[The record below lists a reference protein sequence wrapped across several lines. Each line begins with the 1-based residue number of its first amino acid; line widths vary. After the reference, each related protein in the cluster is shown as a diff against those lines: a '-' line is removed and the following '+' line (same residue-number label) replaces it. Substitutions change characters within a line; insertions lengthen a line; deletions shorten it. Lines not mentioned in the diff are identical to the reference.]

1 MQSNERTARPLSGSA
16 RFNRRAALALA
27 LCMAVVVPA
36 MSAPA
41 KESLR
46 TQNVVLIVM
55 DGLRWQEMF
64 TGADPTLLN
73 EKYGGI
79 WASETDLR
87 QRFWSDDPAAR
98 RRLLFP
104 FIWDVVAKQ
113 GQIWGNQNLG
123 SIGRVTNA
131 VFWSYPG
138 YSEMSIG
145 FADPQITTNEFGPN
159 PNMNVFE
166 WLNARPEFTG
176 KVAIFGNW
184 PIYRDIFNTPRSHL
198 YIQCDTTLPHTSDKD
213 TPRQALLRRLYE
225 TTTLLDAG
233 LVPDSFVQVPL
244 LDYVKTAHP
253 RVLFVGYGDTD
264 EWAHSGRYD
273 LVLEAAHHADAFAHE
288 LWDTMQAMPEYRN
301 KTTFII
307 TADHGRGSG
316 LEQWKDHGVE
326 EPGSENIWIAVIGP
340 DTAPAGEH
348 RGPPEFH
355 QAQIAATIARLLG
368 TDFQSAQPK
377 AAAPLPIFGAR

>member
-1 MQSNERTARPLSGSA
+1 MQANERIARQLPGSA
-16 RFNRRAALALA
+16 RFNRRAVLALT
-27 LCMAVVVPA
+27 LCMAALVPA

-41 KESLR
+41 HTPLR
-46 TQNVVLIVM
+46 TKNVVLIVM

-73 EKYGGI
+73 EKFGGI
-79 WASETDLR
+79 WASETELR
-87 QRFWSDDPAAR
+87 RRFWSDDSAAR

-113 GQIWGNQNLG
+113 GQVWGNQHLG

-166 WLNARPEFTG
+166 WLNARPEFSG

-198 YIQCDTTLPHTSDKD
+198 YIQCDTTLPHTSGGD
-213 TPRQALLRRLYE
+213 TPRQALLRRMYE

-244 LDYVKTAHP
+244 LDYVKSAHP

-288 LWDTMQAMPEYRN
+288 LWDTMQAMPQYRN

-316 LEQWKDHGVE
+316 LEQWKEHGVE
-326 EPGSENIWIAVIGP
+326 EPGSENIWIAVMGP

-348 RGPPEFH
+348 RGPPEIH
-355 QAQIAATIARLLG
+355 QAQIAATIAALLG

-377 AAAPLPIFGAR
+377 AAPPLPVFGAP

>member
-1 MQSNERTARPLSGSA
+1 MQANERTARQLSGSA

-27 LCMAVVVPA
+27 LCMAALVPA

-41 KESLR
+41 HAPLR
-46 TQNVVLIVM
+46 TKNVVLIVM

-79 WASETDLR
+79 WASETELR
-87 QRFWSDDPAAR
+87 RRFWNDDAAAR

-113 GQIWGNQNLG
+113 GQVWGNQNLG

-166 WLNARPEFTG
+166 WLNARPEFAG

-198 YIQCDTTLPHTSDKD
+198 YIQCDTTLPRTSDGD
-213 TPRQALLRRLYE
+213 TPRQALLRRMYE

-244 LDYVKTAHP
+244 LDYVKTAQP

-316 LEQWKDHGVE
+316 LEQWKEHGVE

-355 QAQIAATIARLLG
+355 QAQIAATVAALLG

-377 AAAPLPIFGAR
+377 AAAPLPVFGAP